1 MFKCHTCNSKF
12 TNPKELIQHISS
24 VHVGGKTQN
33 LSKNHVS
40 TVHEGKKH
48 SEAILSKS
56 ELVKPNKTVYME
68 EKSAKSE
75 DFEEQVK
82 QNSSEVSE
90 TLDSSLHE
98 HDQIS
103 NVHERLAD
111 SKHKSTIH
119 EGKKKVELKA
129 CMYCDYTFSSLV
141 KLQKHLKVGHEE
153 KKLNRCIYCDQNFS
167 SKISLQS
174 HINKGS
180 WIVKVCSLFVH
191 VFIQKVSYLI
201 LFSRCSFLTYI
212 FARFFQTFSCFFF
225 ECSK

>member
-1 MFKCHTCNSKF
+1 
-12 TNPKELIQHISS
+12 
-24 VHVGGKTQN
+24 
-33 LSKNHVS
+33 
-40 TVHEGKKH
+40 
-48 SEAILSKS
+48 
-56 ELVKPNKTVYME
+56 ME

-75 DFEEQVK
+75 DFEEPVK

-98 HDQIS
+98 HAQIS
-103 NVHERLAD
+103 NIQERLAD
-111 SKHKSTIH
+111 PKSAEHKSTIH

-180 WIVKVCSLFVH
+180 WIVKVCSPFCKCFYSKSFLLDFVFKMFIPNLH
-191 VFIQKVSYLI
+191 FCKVFSD
-201 LFSRCSFLTYI
+201 LFSFFL
-212 FARFFQTFSCFFF
+212 
-225 ECSK
+225 